1 MRKESVKT
9 ALVLVNYVSILEKWW
24 KVCVCAKRLTNKRR
38 KRVARCHCRCGC
50 GITNIAIFTFLFV
63 CDSCVAPLHSPLHTA
78 LERLQWKINILP
90 SHLITS
96 SRSILSFINDT
107 IFYLFNRIRRCSLHT
122 ISCICLVNA
131 KRGTS
136 SLYLS
141 FALEHCQREIAFAHT
156 HTVWQRECPK
166 QWASQSATKHSLTA
180 NCKTL
185 SAIRFTDCRWFS
197 IYFCRSS
204 LPCRLLFIATL
215 RTTCWFQQP
224 TSFDSQLD
232 EYLIFRGELWLF
244 FYSCLFAYR
253 ARPDFLIFH
262 RTVQCAQ
269 MVTPLGHISYYWI
282 QEKW

>member
-1 MRKESVKT
+1 M
-9 ALVLVNYVSILEKWW
+9 I
-24 KVCVCAKRLTNKRR
+24 
-38 KRVARCHCRCGC
+38 
-50 GITNIAIFTFLFV
+50 
-63 CDSCVAPLHSPLHTA
+63 
-78 LERLQWKINILP
+78 Q
-90 SHLITS
+90 
-96 SRSILSFINDT
+96 SFI
-107 IFYLFNRIRRCSLHT
+107 YLTAFGGVH
-122 ISCICLVNA
+122 CIQFRAYVWWMRNGAPAL
-131 KRGTS
+131 S
-136 SLYLS
+136 IS

-197 IYFCRSS
+197 LYFCRPS

-244 FYSCLFAYR
+244 STLVCSHIAR
-253 ARPDFLIFH
+253 ALIFWFSI
-262 RTVQCAQ
+262 VQCN
-269 MVTPLGHISYYWI
+269 VH
-282 QEKW
+282 KW